1 MSIKPLVAIVGR
13 PNVGKSTFFNK
24 ICGKR
29 ISIVKNI
36 AGVTRDRI
44 YADAEWA
51 GRDFTLIDT
60 GGIGLG
66 DEFGADIL
74 KQANAAIDTA
84 GVIIFMVDGKDGITP
99 DDYSVADK
107 LRASKKSVILAVNK
121 LDNFE
126 KDLTYDFYKLGLG
139 EPFAVSAEQSKG
151 FGDLLDAIVSHF
163 KPQAGEE
170 NADNKSLNIA
180 IVGKPNVGKSSIVN
194 KILGFERVIV
204 SPVAGTTRDAID
216 TPFTLNGQNFTLV
229 DTAGMRRKRGI
240 EDESVER
247 YSVLRA
253 ISAIKRADVVL
264 VVLDASEDISDQDV
278 RIAGLVHEDYKPSV
292 IVMNKWDTIEK
303 DGFTIE
309 KYEKKLSVELA
320 FMDYYKSIYTSATT
334 GQRVEKILQIAL
346 ESYANTSRRI
356 TTGTLND
363 IIADA
368 LSMNEP
374 PTKNGRRLK
383 IYYATQAKTN
393 PPKFVIF
400 VNDESLV
407 HFSYKRYLENCLR
420 RAADFSG
427 TPIQI
432 AFVNKTQE

>member
-1 MSIKPLVAIVGR
+1 MNNKPLVAIVGR

-36 AGVTRDRI
+36 PGVTRDRI
-44 YADAEWA
+44 YADAEWQ
-51 GRDFTLIDT
+51 GRAFTLIDT
-60 GGIGLG
+60 GGIGVG
-66 DEFGADIL
+66 DEFNNDII
-74 KQANAAIDTA
+74 KQADAAIETA
-84 GVIIFMVDGKDGITP
+84 SVILFMVDGKSGLTN
-99 DDYSVADK
+99 DDLAVSKK
-107 LRASKKSVILAVNK
+107 LRDSKKPILVIVNK

-126 KDLTYDFYKLGLG
+126 KELTYDFYKLGLG

-151 FGDLLDAIVSHF
+151 FGDLLDAVVALF
-163 KPQAGEE
+163 EKQDETEE
-170 NADNKSLNIA
+170 EKNSLNIA

-204 SPVAGTTRDAID
+204 SDIAGTTRDAID
-216 TPFTLNGQNFTLV
+216 TPFTHNGQNFTLV

-253 ISAIKRADVVL
+253 IAAIKKADVVL
-264 VVLDASEDISDQDV
+264 IVLDASEEISDQDV

-309 KYEKKLSVELA
+309 KFDKKLSVELA
-320 FMDYYKSIYTSATT
+320 FMDYHKSIYTSAKS
-334 GQRVEKILQIAL
+334 GQRIEKILQIAK
-346 ESYANTSRRI
+346 ESHANASRRI

-432 AFVNKTQE
+432 AFVNKVEQG